1 MLTGAEIIRLVLGVL
16 LEFLEQRFPVV
27 LEDLWEN
34 VKLIVVVVGEVPLV
48 RFLQLLIL
56 RINHLLNLDS
66 LLPLLLIF
74 GVRRGILNSRKRI
87 QDVILIL
94 ATVGPARVLQVSLV
108 VHQLVR
114 RDGIQHAVVEV
125 ICRSLVL
132 NGL

>member
-74 GVRRGILNSRKRI
+74 GVRSGIFNSGKRI
-87 QDVILIL
+87 
-94 ATVGPARVLQVSLV
+94 
-108 VHQLVR
+108 
-114 RDGIQHAVVEV
+114 
-125 ICRSLVL
+125 
-132 NGL
+132 